1 LQGKNPI
8 GVFDSGAGGLTV
20 LNELLKVLPGESFVY
35 FADSANCPYGPK
47 PQSEVVELSNCI
59 TRFLLEQGCKL
70 VVVACNTAT
79 AAAIEHLRSSFKIPF
94 IGMEPAIKPA
104 SLNSKT
110 KSIGVLA
117 TAGTFKGK
125 LYIETSKKYASDVN
139 VCYQVGEG
147 LVELVEAG
155 KADSPEAA
163 ELLHRYVAPM
173 VDCNIDHLVLG
184 CTHYPFL
191 MSSLRGILP
200 KGVEI
205 VDPAPAVARQ
215 TLRVLSEYNLLN
227 NGSSQGKL
235 AFYSSASVE
244 VLKLL
249 AEKLGIIPDHEQEV
263 DFTGSVKPCEHYA
276 CILTVS

>member
-1 LQGKNPI
+1 MLGSNPI
-8 GVFDSGAGGLTV
+8 GIFDSGSGGLTV
-20 LNELLKVLPGESFVY
+20 LYELLKVLPRESFVY

-47 PQSEVVELSNCI
+47 PQSEVIELSDCI

-79 AAAIEHLRSSFKIPF
+79 AAAIEHLRSNFKIPF

-163 ELLHRYVAPM
+163 ELLHRYVDPM

-191 MSSLRGILP
+191 MNSLSRILP
-200 KGVEI
+200 IGVEI
-205 VDPAPAVARQ
+205 VNPAPAVARQ
-215 TLRVLSEYNLLN
+215 TLRVLSENNLLN
-227 NGSSQGKL
+227 DGSSLSKVS
-235 AFYSSASVE
+235 FYSSASVE
-244 VLKLL
+244 ILKFL
-249 AEKLGIIPDHEQEV
+249 AEKLGVISNHGPV
-263 DFTGSVKPCEHYA
+263 VNFTGGVKLC
-276 CILTVS
+276 CR